1 MATLVTIIASVIT
14 GVIVGCWLTMV
25 VATAAMSRSQQH
37 MENKVRYWQARAR
50 ARRAVAAEL
59 AELEPAVP
67 DYWPGA

>member
-50 ARRAVAAEL
+50 RPVAAEL
-59 AELEPAVP
+59 PELEPAVP